1 MMTPQR
7 LRCSEGPETL
17 VWACA
22 GSAEKRFWTLSE
34 TWGRIEGPLAAVAAI
49 DPSRLSPCRRV
60 SRSCSPTDGISRL
73 ILIKVIQHTRDL
85 LRSGHRLEHPP
96 HFIHPRDNPTT
107 YLKN

>member
-7 LRCSEGPETL
+7 LRCSKGPEAL

-22 GSAEKRFWTLSE
+22 GSAEKRFWTLSA

-60 SRSCSPTDGISRL
+60 SRSCSP
-73 ILIKVIQHTRDL
+73 
-85 LRSGHRLEHPP
+85 
-96 HFIHPRDNPTT
+96 
-107 YLKN
+107 